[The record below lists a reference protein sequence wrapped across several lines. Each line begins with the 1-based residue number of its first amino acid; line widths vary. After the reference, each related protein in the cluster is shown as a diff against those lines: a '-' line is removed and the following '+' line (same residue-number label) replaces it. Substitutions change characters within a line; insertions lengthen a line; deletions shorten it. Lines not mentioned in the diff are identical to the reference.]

1 MTAIAT
7 AEVSIAAPGAEVWR
21 ALTDPEVIKQY
32 MFGSQVETDWRPGSP
47 IVWKGEFEGRSY
59 EDKGE
64 VLDVVPEQRIKVTHF
79 SPMTG
84 LPDARAVRR
93 FDNRAAHSGQR
104 GERRR
109 DRALV
114 AELAADARR
123 AQGRRRGLT
132 PGGAQIA
139 RVPLGS
145 TR

>member
-84 LPDARAVRR
+84 LPDVPE
-93 FDNRAAHSGQR
+93 NYHTVTYTLEPSG
-104 GERRR
+104 
-109 DRALV
+109 
-114 AELAADARR
+114 
-123 AQGRRRGLT
+123 
-132 PGGAQIA
+132 
-139 RVPLGS
+139 GS
-145 TR
+145 TIVRLTQDNAGSDEETEHSSQNWQLMLDGLKGVVEG